1 MHHDVILRRGAVT
14 LRPLV
19 AADGPGLRA
28 IVDTETWAGMS
39 APLPE
44 SDDAMSAELAA
55 MIESPAGYAFA
66 VEQDGELV
74 GRTTFYDLV
83 PGLRVEIGS
92 TIYAR
97 SVWGT
102 EVNPAAKY
110 LLFTHAFEA
119 LGVGRVALRCDH
131 RNTRSHRAIAR
142 LGATF
147 EGTLRRFRPAADG
160 SVADID
166 YFSVLTDE
174 WPQVRG
180 GLLTRL
186 GASVA

>member
-1 MHHDVILRRGAVT
+1 M
-14 LRPLV
+14 LRPLTV
-19 AADGPGLRA
+19 ADGPRLRA
-28 IVDTETWAGMS
+28 IVDEQSWAGMS
-39 APLPE
+39 APLPATDE
-44 SDDAMSAELAA
+44 AMSAELAA
-55 MIESPAGYAFA
+55 MIDSPTGYAFA
-66 VEQDGELV
+66 VEQAGHFV

-83 PGLRVEIGS
+83 QGLRVEIGS

-102 EVNPAAKY
+102 DLNPAAKY
-110 LLFTHAFEA
+110 LMFTHAFDV
-119 LGVGRVALRCDH
+119 LRVGRVSLRCDH

-160 SVADID
+160 TVADID

-174 WPQVRG
+174 WPSVRAA
-180 GLLTRL
+180 LLARL
-186 GASVA
+186 GDS